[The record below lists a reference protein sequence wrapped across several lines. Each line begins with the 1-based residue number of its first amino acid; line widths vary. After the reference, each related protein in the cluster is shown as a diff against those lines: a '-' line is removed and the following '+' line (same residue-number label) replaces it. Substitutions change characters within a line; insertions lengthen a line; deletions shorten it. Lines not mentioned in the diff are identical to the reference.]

1 MVLNRRIPT
10 LLTRHPS
17 VLDVCL
23 VGSRAEGRANERS
36 DWDFLIKTSD
46 FGAVAKALPE
56 LLAPLECLAQQWD
69 PLSPHWVW
77 MLMLRG
83 PVKVDLVLAGR
94 SHPPQ
99 LPWVPSATSLEAIEM
114 HFWGWILWIDS
125 KARADSALHKTE
137 LVKLFEHIL
146 APLGVEAI
154 PRTGT
159 DAVALY
165 LTARAEAEARFG
177 LEVPRRLQ
185 AEVAP
190 VLGQA

>member
-1 MVLNRRIPT
+1 
-10 LLTRHPS
+10 
-17 VLDVCL
+17 
-23 VGSRAEGRANERS
+23 
-36 DWDFLIKTSD
+36 
-46 FGAVAKALPE
+46 
-56 LLAPLECLAQQWD
+56 
-69 PLSPHWVW
+69 
-77 MLMLRG
+77 
-83 PVKVDLVLAGR
+83 
-94 SHPPQ
+94 
-99 LPWVPSATSLEAIEM
+99 M

>member
-69 PLSPHWVW
+69 PLRP
-77 MLMLRG
+77 
-83 PVKVDLVLAGR
+83 
-94 SHPPQ
+94 
-99 LPWVPSATSLEAIEM
+99 
-114 HFWGWILWIDS
+114 
-125 KARADSALHKTE
+125 
-137 LVKLFEHIL
+137 
-146 APLGVEAI
+146 PLGV
-154 PRTGT
+154 
-159 DAVALY
+159 DAHA
-165 LTARAEAEARFG
+165 AWA
-177 LEVPRRLQ
+177 
-185 AEVAP
+185 
-190 VLGQA
+190 GQGRHGSGG